1 MSEHVLELAVTGQST
16 EPGRR
21 HHAPPD
27 DALVLTEL
35 SPSSV
40 VDSFASAETPLE
52 LATFGAVRE
61 TCPKCQTTH
70 LKLVL
75 RQTCVRT
82 AHLFC
87 TTCESCFDAHYQDG
101 KPALSI

>member
-1 MSEHVLELAVTGQST
+1 MSEHVLELAASEQST
-16 EPGRR
+16 ESGRR
-21 HHAPPD
+21 HRAAPD

-35 SPSSV
+35 SPGSV
-40 VDSFASAETPLE
+40 IDAFVSADTPLE

-75 RQTCVRT
+75 RQACVRT

>member
-1 MSEHVLELAVTGQST
+1 MSEQVLELAGIANTTG
-16 EPGRR
+16 PGRR
-21 HHAPPD
+21 HHARLD

-40 VDSFASAETPLE
+40 VDAFVSADSPLE

-61 TCPKCQTTH
+61 TCPKCHTTH

-75 RQTCVRT
+75 RQACVRT

-101 KPALSI
+101 KPALTI